1 MVKCCLCGVQLSAA
15 VQTGAR
21 CVQCLRKEVDVG
33 ASVHRR
39 GQVHRCNTCQ
49 RWLRPNG
56 GWTVADPESRELLG
70 ICLKNVKG
78 IGRELQLVTAS
89 FLWTEPHS
97 KELKLKLELQ
107 QEVITGVVV
116 RQAVVVELRIQN
128 LQCPDCKKSYTKH
141 LWDSSVQGVY
151 DVESYEKDMG
161 KVPEVF
167 TVQGGVFLEAVS
179 VCHVELGGPTYEAHC
194 FNEASYAAEQLA
206 KSSKSYVIVAAC
218 ALEEPTAPKLLARLV
233 ELPQVRGI
241 RQILNHQPDWPRN
254 ARLGDLLEN
263 VQWRQGFST
272 LHEYGLS
279 FDLQLNFHQ
288 FKKAAELLSSQPEI
302 SVIIDHLGSP
312 RLEDLSKE
320 EYWEGLLSLAA
331 CPKTYMKISMLS
343 YIHKAWDQ
351 EPSVL
356 DAVHRIIRLFG
367 VERCMFASNT
377 PVDQQDAWPPDRLYA
392 AFWSLAQPYGPESLR
407 ELFAGTA
414 RRAYRM

>member
-1 MVKCCLCGVQLSAA
+1 MESV
-15 VQTGAR
+15 TG
-21 CVQCLRKEVDVG
+21 
-33 ASVHRR
+33 SVPLLDPHF
-39 GQVHRCNTCQ
+39 HFFD
-49 RWLRPNG
+49 LRPDTRSG
-56 GWTVADPESRELLG
+56 HD
-70 ICLKNVKG
+70 
-78 IGRELQLVTAS
+78 GRI
-89 FLWTEPHS
+89 
-97 KELKLKLELQ
+97 LELP
-107 QEVITGVVV
+107 EH
-116 RQAVVVELRIQN
+116 R
-128 LQCPDCKKSYTKH
+128 
-141 LWDSSVQGVY
+141 QGVY